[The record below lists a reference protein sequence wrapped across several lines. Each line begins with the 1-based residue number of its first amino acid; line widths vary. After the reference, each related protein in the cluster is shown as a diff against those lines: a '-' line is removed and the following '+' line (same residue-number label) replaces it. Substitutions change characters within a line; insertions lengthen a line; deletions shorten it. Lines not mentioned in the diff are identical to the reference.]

1 MARASRAAVLLTLS
15 CVAHKMTVFDIIAN
29 LLEYGNNGDV
39 IL

>member
-1 MARASRAAVLLTLS
+1 MARVSRAAVLLTLS